1 MTFAHG
7 RGKHRLYKTVFI
19 NIKNG
24 QNAPNETQTEK
35 PRLTVYALFYFCFFM
50 NGMLPIEGA
59 ILAQFKLTLRVFAV
73 FHRRIIFSFAFR
85 ALQRNDFNSTF
96 LFTRHN
102 DIL

>member
-19 NIKNG
+19 KIKNG
-24 QNAPNETQTEK
+24 QNAPVKTQSRVTGC
-35 PRLTVYALFYFCFFM
+35 ALFYFCFFM
-50 NGMLPIEGA
+50 NGMLPVEGA
-59 ILAQFKLTLRVFAV
+59 ILTQFKLTLRVFAV

-102 DIL
+102 DIP